1 MIMNDF
7 KAKYGKYAVLFGGSD
22 GLGKQTAK
30 KLADRGLSVVCIGR
44 NKDKMARFEKEFKS
58 TYSTDFIPVI
68 ADLSEE
74 NAAINIFDTT
84 DRLDVGF
91 VSYIACLHKF
101 GKVQDIAWEDYK
113 RMLNVNINN
122 FTQAMKHYMRIF
134 VEQGHGGILNY
145 SSLTAVTSS
154 PYNVE
159 YGAGK
164 AYMKSFT
171 QAMAYEGEKEN
182 VDVMVATLGA
192 TTTPTELR
200 NQPGGKMGSQIQ
212 AMAMTPEET
221 VDEIFEHFGKTH
233 SYYVGKHPQEQV
245 RKWKTEMTED
255 EVAEYMGKF
264 YE

>member
-1 MIMNDF
+1 MESTF
-7 KAKYGKYAVLFGGSD
+7 KEKYGKYAVLFGGSD

-30 KLADRGLSVVCIGR
+30 KLAGQGLSIVCIGR
-44 NKDKMARFEKEFKS
+44 NKDKMDNFEKEFKS
-58 TYSTDFIPVI
+58 VYSTDFIPII

-74 NAAINIFDTT
+74 NAALDVFDTT
-84 DRLDVGF
+84 DHLDVGF

-101 GKVQDIAWEDYK
+101 GQVQNISWEDYK
-113 RMLNVNINN
+113 KMFNVNIIN
-122 FTQAMKHYMRIF
+122 FTQAMKHYMGIF
-134 VEQGHGGILNY
+134 AEQGRGGILNY
-145 SSLTAVTSS
+145 SSLTALSSS

-159 YGAGK
+159 YGSGK

-192 TTTPTELR
+192 TTTPTELK
-200 NQPGGKMGSQIQ
+200 NQPGGKLGSQIQ
-212 AMAMTPEET
+212 SIALTPEET
-221 VDEIFEHFGKTH
+221 VDEIFANFGKTH

-245 RKWKTEMTED
+245 RKWKTKMTED